1 MARFAAFLTL
11 LTTLAA
17 CETVGGLGRDI
28 EAGGEAIQ
36 DTSDDVQAQM

>member
-1 MARFAAFLTL
+1 MVRVAGFLFVFIA
-11 LTTLAA
+11 LAG
-17 CETVGGLGRDI
+17 CETIGGLGRDI